1 MKHMNLMILAADPQ
15 SALEAQNAGID
26 RIFYDL
32 EWIGKNE
39 RQHGRNT
46 VISNNSIENI
56 PVVREVLKD
65 SELLVRTN
73 PIHAYSKSE
82 IMGLIC

>member
-1 MKHMNLMILAADPQ
+1 MKHMKLMILAADPL
-15 SALEAQNAGID
+15 SAMDAQRAGVD

-46 VISNNSIENI
+46 VISNNDNI
-56 PVVREVLKD
+56 GLWRLCE
-65 SELLVRTN
+65 SLLQTCR
-73 PIHAYSKSE
+73 
-82 IMGLIC
+82 